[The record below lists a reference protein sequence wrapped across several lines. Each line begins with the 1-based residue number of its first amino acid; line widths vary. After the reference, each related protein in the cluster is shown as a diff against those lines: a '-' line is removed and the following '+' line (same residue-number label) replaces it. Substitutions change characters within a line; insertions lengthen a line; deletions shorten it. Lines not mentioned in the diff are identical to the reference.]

1 MGGVEM
7 NNNRIKNL
15 SALLLAG
22 MLLFGGISA
31 YAAEPTENV
40 TQSGTQTP
48 AVSQTSVRPDAPT
61 LGSVKKTAY
70 NRFVLAW
77 SKVPK
82 ASGYYVYRKE
92 EGKSFKRI
100 ATVKGN
106 KTFRYT
112 DKTFVCN
119 TKYTY
124 MVKAYRK
131 TEDGIIKSK
140 NSNSIEK
147 ISKYK
152 GMQQVNN
159 CIYYFDK
166 HHKCYRKVDGSKK
179 MICLTY
185 DDGPS
190 ANTASILKTLKKY
203 DSVATF
209 FIVGNRAAS
218 YKSTVKQIQ
227 KQHCQIG
234 SHTYSHATLTRLSS
248 AGIKKEMSKTDSAI
262 KKITGQKPTIM
273 RPPGG
278 SYNKTVRNS
287 VGKPILYWSVDT
299 RDWAT
304 RSSSK
309 TIRAVLD
316 NAKDG
321 DIVLMH
327 DLYEST
333 ASASRTII
341 PKLVDRGYQLVTIDE
356 MAALRG
362 GMKNGSVYSS
372 FRK

>member
-7 NNNRIKNL
+7 NNKKIKNL

-31 YAAEPTENV
+31 YAAEPAENI
-40 TQSGTQTP
+40 TPSGTQTQ
-48 AVSQTSVRPDAPT
+48 AAIQTSVRPNAPILDT
-61 LGSVKKTAY
+61 VKKTAY
-70 NRFVLAW
+70 NRFVLTW

-159 CIYYFDK
+159 CLYYFDK
-166 HHKCYRKVDGSKK
+166 HYKYYRKVDGSKK
-179 MICLTY
+179 MICRV
-185 DDGPS
+185 S
-190 ANTASILKTLKKY
+190 ARNVPFFGFPMEEKKVEDMGWIL
-203 DSVATF
+203 
-209 FIVGNRAAS
+209 FIKVKNR
-218 YKSTVKQIQ
+218 
-227 KQHCQIG
+227 
-234 SHTYSHATLTRLSS
+234 
-248 AGIKKEMSKTDSAI
+248 
-262 KKITGQKPTIM
+262 
-273 RPPGG
+273 
-278 SYNKTVRNS
+278 
-287 VGKPILYWSVDT
+287 
-299 RDWAT
+299 
-304 RSSSK
+304 
-309 TIRAVLD
+309 
-316 NAKDG
+316 
-321 DIVLMH
+321 
-327 DLYEST
+327 
-333 ASASRTII
+333 
-341 PKLVDRGYQLVTIDE
+341 
-356 MAALRG
+356 
-362 GMKNGSVYSS
+362 
-372 FRK
+372 